1 MKSEKG
7 ITLIALVI
15 TIIVMLILVG
25 VTITMALN
33 GNLFNYAKDA
43 KTRTQNALVEENEL
57 SSGTVKIDGE
67 PVDINEYAK
76 ATK

>member
-1 MKSEKG
+1 MKSQKG

-43 KTRTQNALVEENEL
+43 TKRTNEAVQGENQL
-57 SSGTVKIDGE
+57 SSGTVKIDNKD
-67 PVDINEYAK
+67 VDINDYAK
-76 ATK
+76 ATE

>member
-1 MKSEKG
+1 MRTEKG

-33 GNLFNYAKDA
+33 GKLFDYAKDA
-43 KTRTQNALVEENEL
+43 TQRTNTAKEAESEL
-57 SSGTVKIDGE
+57 SNGSVSIDGTS
-67 PVDINEYAK
+67 VDINEYVK
-76 ATK
+76 ATN

>member
-1 MKSEKG
+1 MKSQKG

-43 KTRTQNALVEENEL
+43 KTQTQNALEEENEL
-57 SSGTVKIDGE
+57 SSGTVKIDGKT
-67 PVDINEYAK
+67 VDINEYAK
-76 ATK
+76 STD